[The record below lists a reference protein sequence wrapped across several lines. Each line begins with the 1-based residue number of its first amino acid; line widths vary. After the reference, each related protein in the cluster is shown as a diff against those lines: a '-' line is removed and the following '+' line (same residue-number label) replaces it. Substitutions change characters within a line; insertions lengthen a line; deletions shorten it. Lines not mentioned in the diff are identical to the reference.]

1 MRPARSSGPARKPPE
16 FSEFHQRM
24 WLARNLMGIC
34 GSGAFGCSSACVH
47 AQVANPLHGRHLLP
61 ARAHV
66 RTSTQE
72 TGIRREFEWR
82 RCCSCGTDT
91 IGSLAAG
98 PWPAH
103 RGFSFARRWRCL
115 GAGVPRHASS
125 RPERSR
131 PGADR
136 ARARRR
142 DAPVHAEPAERRS
155 LLSPHRAVGRAGAF
169 SAHHAQS
176 ESCPCPACDGC
187 TAGTARGH
195 AGWPGGRYL
204 SHAPSLRHPPGQHT
218 VPADPADHECRTS
231 YRDIEPVRRSTAEYV
246 CDAALQ
252 SQSRGTCCASASCS
266 ASSRRRAVA
275 AGRCGT
281 QTGPSAGAGDTG
293 QAQPKPTRRCPT
305 RPALDRSARTLPEQ
319 TLMRRIAAFGTRVS
333 RKVTRRPCR
342 IDRASPGAIPPA

>member
-1 MRPARSSGPARKPPE
+1 MRPGRISGPARKPHE
-16 FSEFHQRM
+16 FSDFHQRAG
-24 WLARNLMGIC
+24 LAWNLMGIC
-34 GSGAFGCSSACVH
+34 GSGAVSYSSACVR
-47 AQVANPLHGRHLLP
+47 AQVANPLHGRRLLI

-72 TGIRREFEWR
+72 TGIRCEFERCR
-82 RCCSCGTDT
+82 RCPCSTNT
-91 IGSLAAG
+91 VGSLAAR

-103 RGFSFARRWRCL
+103 RGFSFARRWRCI
-115 GAGVPRHASS
+115 GAGVARHASS

-136 ARARRR
+136 ARARGRH
-142 DAPVHAEPAERRS
+142 AVVHAGSSASRS
-155 LLSPHRAVGRAGAF
+155 LLSPHFAVRCGGAL
-169 SAHHAQS
+169 SAHHTQS
-176 ESCPCPACDGC
+176 ESCACPASDGC
-187 TAGTARGH
+187 TAGTARCH
-195 AGWPGGRYL
+195 AGWPAARQL
-204 SHAPSLRHPPGQHT
+204 SHATSVRHPPGQHT

-252 SQSRGTCCASASCS
+252 GQSRSACRASASCS

-281 QTGPSAGAGDTG
+281 PTGSPAGAGDTG
-293 QAQPKPTRRCPT
+293 QTQPKPTRRCPT
-305 RPALDRSARTLPEQ
+305 GPALDRSARTLPEQ
-319 TLMRRIAAFGTRVS
+319 TLMRRIAAFGIRVS

-342 IDRASPGAIPPA
+342 IDRASPGAIKPA